1 MFRWIPLVWANLRRR
16 KLRLILTFA
25 SILVAFMLFGL
36 LEALRT
42 SLSSGVTM
50 AGADRLV
57 MRNKNGLTQPL
68 PLAYYEKIRSTPGVR
83 AAASNS
89 WFGAEFRTPQ
99 NPKAQFPM
107 FATQPDAFFEVYAQ
121 VKVAP
126 ESAKKA
132 WELDRQ
138 GLVIGRLLAQQFA
151 WKVGD
156 RVPIRSNI
164 WRKTD
169 GTDTWQFNIVGIFDS
184 GSPFLDGSAYMQF
197 DYYNEPLVFGKDMI
211 GSVNIRVYDANQS
224 TAIGNRID
232 AMFANSTAET
242 ETSTERDWVKHWIA
256 QIGDM
261 TIIVTSVTLA
271 VFFTMLLVTAN
282 RMAQSVRERT
292 NEIGVMKTLGFGAAL
307 IVSLVLL
314 ESLMLTMSGGLV
326 GLGLAKGLSV
336 VLAFFL
342 KDNLPGFALSGASML
357 TAIVLMLAFGLI
369 SGLWPALM
377 AMRLRV
383 VDALRRG

>member
-138 GLVIGRLLAQQFA
+138 GLVVGRLLAQQFA

-377 AMRLRV
+377 AMRLKV

>member
-156 RVPIRSNI
+156 HVPIRSNI

-377 AMRLRV
+377 AMRLKV

>member
-50 AGADRLV
+50 AGDDRLV

-138 GLVIGRLLAQQFA
+138 GLVVGRLLAQQFA

-377 AMRLRV
+377 AMRLKV

>member
-16 KLRLILTFA
+16 KLRLILTFL
-25 SILVAFMLFGL
+25 SILIAFLLFGL

-42 SLSSGVTM
+42 SLSAGVTM

-57 MRNKNGLTQPL
+57 LRNKTGLTQPL
-68 PLAYYEKIRSTPGVR
+68 PLAYFEKIKATEGVR

-99 NPKAQFPM
+99 NPKAQFPL
-107 FATQPDAFFEVYAQ
+107 FATQPAAFLEVYPQ
-121 VKVAP
+121 IKVSPDGAG
-126 ESAKKA
+126 KA
-132 WELDRQ
+132 WERDRQ
-138 GLVIGRLLAQQFA
+138 GLIVGHLLARQFG

-169 GTDTWQFNIVGIFDS
+169 GTDTWQFNIVGIYES
-184 GSPFLDGSAYMQF
+184 GAPFLDGSAYMDF
-197 DYYNEPLVFGKDMI
+197 DYYNEALVFGKDMI
-211 GSVNIRVYDANQS
+211 GSVNIRVFDPDQS
-224 TAIGNRID
+224 AAIGKKLD
-232 AMFANSTAET
+232 DMFANSTAET
-242 ETSTERDWVKHWIA
+242 ETATERDWIKHWIA
-256 QIGDM
+256 QIGDLG
-261 TIIVTSVTLA
+261 IIVTSVTLA

-292 NEIGVMKTLGFGAAL
+292 NEIGVMKTLGFGAGL
-307 IVSLVLL
+307 IVTLVLL

-336 VLAFFL
+336 GLAFFL
-342 KDNLPGFALSGASML
+342 KDNLPGFALSGSSML

-369 SGLWPALM
+369 SGLWPSLM
-377 AMRLRV
+377 AMRLKV
-383 VDALRRG
+383 VEALRRG

>member
-68 PLAYYEKIRSTPGVR
+68 PLAYYEKVRSTPGVR

-377 AMRLRV
+377 AMRLKV

>member
-16 KLRLILTFA
+16 KLRLVLTFA
-25 SILVAFMLFGL
+25 SILIAFLLFGL

-42 SLSSGVTM
+42 SMSAGVTM

-57 MRNKNGLTQPL
+57 LRNKAGLTQPL
-68 PLAYYEKIRSTPGVR
+68 PLAYFEKIKAVPGVR

-89 WFGAEFRTPQ
+89 WFGAEYRTPQ
-99 NPKAQFPM
+99 NPKEQFPL
-107 FATQPDAFFEVYAQ
+107 FATQPGPHLEVFPQ
-121 VKVAP
+121 IKVTPAG
-126 ESAKKA
+126 AGKA
-132 WELDRQ
+132 WQQDRQ
-138 GLVIGRLLAQQFA
+138 GLLVGYLLARKYG

-156 RVPIRSNI
+156 RIPIRSQI

-169 GTDTWQFNIVGIFDS
+169 NTDTWQFNVVGIYES

-197 DYYNEPLVFGKDMI
+197 DYYNEPLLFGKDMI
-211 GSVNIRVYDANQS
+211 GSVNIRVQDEKQS
-224 TAIGNRID
+224 SAIAHKID

-242 ETSTERDWVKHWIA
+242 ETLSERDWVKHWIA

-292 NEIGVMKTLGFGAAL
+292 NEIGVMKTLGFGAGL
-307 IVSLVLL
+307 IVLLVLL
-314 ESLMLTMSGGLV
+314 ESLLLTLSGGLV
-326 GLGLAKGLSV
+326 GLGLAKVLSLG
-336 VLAFFL
+336 LAFIL
-342 KDNLPGFALSGASML
+342 KDNLPGFAIHGSTFLVAL
-357 TAIVLMLAFGLI
+357 ALMVAFGLVA
-369 SGLWPALM
+369 GLWPSLM
-377 AMRLRV
+377 ASRLKV
-383 VDALRRG
+383 VDALRRA

>member
-197 DYYNEPLVFGKDMI
+197 DYYNEPLAFGKDMI

-377 AMRLRV
+377 AMRLKV

>member
-25 SILVAFMLFGL
+25 SIMVAFLLYGL

-42 SLSSGVTM
+42 SMTAGVSM

-57 MRNKNGLTQPL
+57 LRNKAGLTQPL
-68 PLAYYEKIRSTPGVR
+68 PLAYYEKIKTVPGVR

-89 WFGAEFRTPQ
+89 WYGAEWRTPQ
-99 NPKAQFPM
+99 NPHEQFPM
-107 FATQPDAFFEVYAQ
+107 FATQATQFFEVYPSI
-121 VKVAP
+121 KVTP
-126 ESAKKA
+126 QGGVKA
-132 WELDRQ
+132 WQNDRQ
-138 GLVIGRLLAQQFA
+138 GLMVGYILARKYG

-156 RVPIRSNI
+156 HIPIHSQI
-164 WRKTD
+164 WRKRD
-169 GTDTWQFNIVGIFDS
+169 NTDTWQFNIVGIYES

-197 DYYNEPLVFGKDMI
+197 DYYNEPLLFGKDMI
-211 GSVNIRVYDANQS
+211 GSVNIRVQNADDAA
-224 TAIGNRID
+224 AIGKKID

-242 ETSTERDWVKHWIA
+242 ETLSERDWVKHWIA

-292 NEIGVMKTLGFGAAL
+292 NEIGVMKTLGFGAGL
-307 IVSLVLL
+307 IVMLVLL
-314 ESLMLTMSGGLV
+314 ESLMLTLSGGLV
-326 GLGLAKGLSV
+326 GFGLAKLLSLG
-336 VLAFFL
+336 LAFFL
-342 KDNLPGFALSGASML
+342 KETLPGFAIHGDTFLVAV
-357 TAIVLMLAFGLI
+357 ALMVAFGLVA
-369 SGLWPALM
+369 GLWPSLM
-377 AMRLRV
+377 AQRLKV

>member
-1 MFRWIPLVWANLRRR
+1 V
-16 KLRLILTFA
+16 
-25 SILVAFMLFGL
+25 
-36 LEALRT
+36 
-42 SLSSGVTM
+42 
-50 AGADRLV
+50 
-57 MRNKNGLTQPL
+57 
-68 PLAYYEKIRSTPGVR
+68 
-83 AAASNS
+83 
-89 WFGAEFRTPQ
+89 
-99 NPKAQFPM
+99 
-107 FATQPDAFFEVYAQ
+107 
-121 VKVAP
+121 
-126 ESAKKA
+126 
-132 WELDRQ
+132 
-138 GLVIGRLLAQQFA
+138 
-151 WKVGD
+151 
-156 RVPIRSNI
+156 
-164 WRKTD
+164 
-169 GTDTWQFNIVGIFDS
+169 
-184 GSPFLDGSAYMQF
+184 SPFLDGSAYMQF

-211 GSVNIRVYDANQS
+211 GSVNIRAYDANQS

-377 AMRLRV
+377 AMRLKV